1 MQAINQQSRR
11 ERLAAYRRNP
21 FSLFLAALVTLS
33 AVITLAVLISLIIYI
48 LYKGIPNLKPS
59 LFAWNYNTE
68 NVSMMPAII
77 NTLSITAMTLL
88 FSVPAGIFAAIYL
101 VEYAKRGNKFVSVV
115 RMTTETLAGIPSIV
129 FGLFGYLFF
138 NIYLKWGYSIL
149 GGALLLT
156 AANLLLRLISIAF
169 QVFLSVRIGAAGLG
183 LMQLIS
189 TIGVFAMLAG
199 TAGVRVTAM
208 YLAAE
213 EFGHRRL
220 SGVRAAMRAC
230 LQYGIL
236 VSAVSG
242 AALFFLSDFFAQAW
256 LRDLR
261 AAPSLRVMGL
271 LLPFSCLCGIMTGYY
286 TACSRIRQL
295 VGIEIA
301 ERLVSVGLT
310 VTLLY
315 LWAGDDLAR
324 ACCAITFGS
333 SAGCIFDFTLLY
345 LRYRR
350 DMRRVPREHIPMR
363 KRLLRL
369 SVPLALND
377 ALRAGLNTAEQLLI
391 PIGLARYGGSTEE
404 AMAGYGTIHGMV
416 FPILMFPAAI
426 LYSVSDLLVPELSRC
441 RAMGRGLRVRDLS
454 GKCIR
459 MTILFA
465 AAVAGFFFVCAE
477 ELGQCV
483 YHSADAGRYLRI
495 FAPMVLM
502 LYLDAIVDGMLK
514 GLAEQLSCVRY
525 NTLTSV
531 LDVVFLYVLLPR
543 HGVAGYV
550 AVFAVTHAINL
561 YLSIRRLLVATEHRP
576 RAADFALPLLSLG
589 LALLLTLPSPAMGG
603 WLVRL
608 LCRGGWFLTV
618 LLAAFVLLQALTQQD
633 GSWLRRVLRRT
644 LDNRGGAGYNEGSF

>member
-1 MQAINQQSRR
+1 M
-11 ERLAAYRRNP
+11 ERND
-21 FSLFLAALVTLS
+21 
-33 AVITLAVLISLIIYI
+33 
-48 LYKGIPNLKPS
+48 
-59 LFAWNYNTE
+59 
-68 NVSMMPAII
+68 
-77 NTLSITAMTLL
+77 
-88 FSVPAGIFAAIYL
+88 
-101 VEYAKRGNKFVSVV
+101 
-115 RMTTETLAGIPSIV
+115 
-129 FGLFGYLFF
+129 
-138 NIYLKWGYSIL
+138 SIL

-242 AALFFLSDFFAQAW
+242 AALFFLSDFFAMEW

-391 PIGLARYGGSTEE
+391 PIGLARYGGSTEA